1 MIRFSVCGAA
11 SYALGELLRLMV
23 NHPETQ
29 VAHLADSFAA
39 GRKIQDEHPALVGFY
54 DQEILPLDDATLD
67 MIVRDSDVVFT
78 AVDAGTV
85 PGIAAKVLAGSETKV
100 CTVISFPLGFD
111 APEVKIFE
119 TEDALAKGAQE
130 IDLVMNVSA
139 LKAGLYGTVDAELE
153 GVVKA
158 SHDKGAIVK
167 LIIETPLLT
176 EEQIV
181 KACELAE
188 KNNVD
193 IVKTS
198 TGFSAMLS
206 RSTSVD
212 DVKLIRRSVRP
223 ETGVKAAGGIR
234 TTEDTLAMIEAGA
247 TRIGASAGEAILNGL
262 IE

>member
-1 MIRFSVCGAA
+1 MNKNALARYIDHTTLKPWMTESFITQFCQDAKENHFASVC
-11 SYALGELLRLMV
+11 
-23 NHPETQ
+23 
-29 VAHLADSFAA
+29 
-39 GRKIQDEHPALVGFY
+39 
-54 DQEILPLDDATLD
+54 ILPN
-67 MIVRDSDVVFT
+67 MIET
-78 AVDAGTV
+78 
-85 PGIAAKVLAGSETKV
+85 AAKVLAGSETKV

-111 APEVKIFE
+111 APEIKIFE

>member
-1 MIRFSVCGAA
+1 
-11 SYALGELLRLMV
+11 
-23 NHPETQ
+23 
-29 VAHLADSFAA
+29 
-39 GRKIQDEHPALVGFY
+39 
-54 DQEILPLDDATLD
+54 
-67 MIVRDSDVVFT
+67 
-78 AVDAGTV
+78 
-85 PGIAAKVLAGSETKV
+85 
-100 CTVISFPLGFD
+100 
-111 APEVKIFE
+111 
-119 TEDALAKGAQE
+119 
-130 IDLVMNVSA
+130 MNVSA

>member
-1 MIRFSVCGAA
+1 MNKNELARYIDQTTLKPGMTEEFITEFCQKARENQFASVC
-11 SYALGELLRLMV
+11 
-23 NHPETQ
+23 
-29 VAHLADSFAA
+29 
-39 GRKIQDEHPALVGFY
+39 
-54 DQEILPLDDATLD
+54 ILPN
-67 MIVRDSDVVFT
+67 MIET
-78 AVDAGTV
+78 
-85 PGIAAKVLAGSETKV
+85 AAKVLKGSDTKV

-111 APEVKIFE
+111 WPDVKIYE
-119 TEDALAKGAQE
+119 TKDALEKGAEE

-139 LKAGLYGTVDAELE
+139 LKSERYDIVDEELE

-176 EEQIV
+176 VEQIV

-188 KNNVD
+188 KHGVD

-198 TGFSAMLS
+198 TGFSAMLP

-212 DVKLIRRSVRP
+212 DVKLIRRSVKA

-234 TTEDTLAMIEAGA
+234 TTADALAMIEAGA
-247 TRIGASAGEAILNGL
+247 TRIGASAGEEIINGL
-262 IE
+262 

>member
-1 MIRFSVCGAA
+1 MDRNALARYIDQTTLKPGMTEHFVTQFCEDAKKNNFASVC
-11 SYALGELLRLMV
+11 
-23 NHPETQ
+23 
-29 VAHLADSFAA
+29 
-39 GRKIQDEHPALVGFY
+39 
-54 DQEILPLDDATLD
+54 ILPN
-67 MIVRDSDVVFT
+67 MIET
-78 AVDAGTV
+78 
-85 PGIAAKVLAGSETKV
+85 AAKVLAGSETKV

-139 LKAGLYGTVDAELE
+139 LKAGQYETVAAELE
-153 GVVKA
+153 GVVAA
-158 SHDKGAIVK
+158 SHKEGAIVK

-176 EEQIV
+176 QEQIV

-188 KNNVD
+188 KQGVD

-198 TGFSAMLS
+198 TGFSAMLP

-212 DVKLIRRSVRP
+212 DVKLIRQSVKP

-262 IE
+262 

>member
-1 MIRFSVCGAA
+1 MNKNELARYIDQTNLKPGMTEEFITEFCQKAKENHFASVC
-11 SYALGELLRLMV
+11 
-23 NHPETQ
+23 
-29 VAHLADSFAA
+29 
-39 GRKIQDEHPALVGFY
+39 
-54 DQEILPLDDATLD
+54 ILPN
-67 MIVRDSDVVFT
+67 MIET
-78 AVDAGTV
+78 
-85 PGIAAKVLAGSETKV
+85 AAKVLKGSDTKV

-111 APEVKIFE
+111 RPDVKIFE
-119 TEDALAKGAQE
+119 TEDALAKGAEE

-139 LKAGLYGTVDAELE
+139 LKSEKYDVVDEELE

-188 KNNVD
+188 KHGVD

-198 TGFSAMLS
+198 TGFSAMLP

-212 DVKLIRRSVRP
+212 DVKLIRRSVKK

-234 TTEDTLAMIEAGA
+234 TTADALAMIEAGA
-247 TRIGASAGEAILNGL
+247 TRIGASAGEEIINGL
-262 IE
+262 

>member
-1 MIRFSVCGAA
+1 MNKNALARYIDQTTLKPGMTESFITQFCQDAKENHFASVCI
-11 SYALGELLRLMV
+11 MP
-23 NHPETQ
+23 NMIET
-29 VAHLADSFAA
+29 
-39 GRKIQDEHPALVGFY
+39 
-54 DQEILPLDDATLD
+54 
-67 MIVRDSDVVFT
+67 
-78 AVDAGTV
+78 
-85 PGIAAKVLAGSETKV
+85 AAKVLAGSETKV

>member
-1 MIRFSVCGAA
+1 MNKNELARYIDQTTLKPGMTEEFITEFCQKAKENLFASVC
-11 SYALGELLRLMV
+11 
-23 NHPETQ
+23 
-29 VAHLADSFAA
+29 
-39 GRKIQDEHPALVGFY
+39 
-54 DQEILPLDDATLD
+54 ILPN
-67 MIVRDSDVVFT
+67 MIET
-78 AVDAGTV
+78 
-85 PGIAAKVLAGSETKV
+85 AAKVLKGSDTKV

-111 APEVKIFE
+111 WPDVK
-119 TEDALAKGAQE
+119 
-130 IDLVMNVSA
+130 MNVSA
-139 LKAGLYGTVDAELE
+139 LKSERYDIVDEELE

-188 KNNVD
+188 KHGVD

-198 TGFSAMLS
+198 TGFSAMLP

-212 DVKLIRRSVRP
+212 DVKLIRRSVKA

-234 TTEDTLAMIEAGA
+234 TTADALAMIEAGA
-247 TRIGASAGEAILNGL
+247 TRIGASAGEEIINGL
-262 IE
+262 